1 MKMKIV
7 ACLLSLVPLYAQADT
22 LERVRASN
30 TLTLGYLP
38 DFAPFSAQSGD
49 QPTGYAIDLCD
60 KIAGQVKTTLNLAQL
75 QVRYHPVRMA
85 DEISAVSRG
94 QVDVL
99 CTPTVAT
106 LERRQQVSFSVPVY
120 TAGLTA
126 VVRQDAPETLLNVLS
141 GQQAHSGPTWRATLN
156 RGLTNQT
163 FAVVSGAVSEQ
174 WVRQQL
180 RSLGVIAT
188 VITVENNLAGL
199 EAVAQGKANA
209 FFSERMVLK
218 NLLAGQGDG
227 APLRLLE
234 HIYEYAP
241 VSMVLPRS
249 DEAFRLLVDT
259 VLSQMYRSGEIEQ
272 AYGRYLGG
280 TTETIRKLFKLYALP

>member
-7 ACLLSLVPLYAQADT
+7 ACLLSLLPLYLHADT

-38 DFAPFSAQSGD
+38 DFAPFSTQNGD
-49 QPTGYAIDLCD
+49 QPRGYAIDLCAR
-60 KIAGQVKTTLNLAQL
+60 IAGQVKTTLNLAQL
-75 QVRYHPVRMA
+75 QVRYQPVAMA
-85 DEISAVSRG
+85 DEITAVRNG
-94 QVDVL
+94 QVDIL

-126 VVRQDAPETLLNVLS
+126 VVRQDAPEALLNVLS

-188 VITVENNLAGL
+188 VITVESNLAGL
-199 EAVAQGKANA
+199 DAVAQGKANA
-209 FFSERMVLK
+209 FFSERMVLN
-218 NLLAGQGDG
+218 NLLAGQDDG
-227 APLRLLE
+227 TALRLLE

-249 DEAFRLLVDT
+249 DEELRLLVDT

-272 AYGRYLGG
+272 AYGTYLGG